1 MNLPLINLS
10 AEQLRR
16 AAEIKEQIDSL
27 ERELEDLLGTE
38 SEPIGSGSGGPRRRT
53 SAATIARMR
62 AAQRARW
69 AGIRGETAASPKP
82 HKRKIRRSATVRARL
97 SQIAKARWKKARAAG
112 RTTL

>member
-16 AAEIKEQIDSL
+16 AAEIKEKIDAL
-27 ERELEDLLGTE
+27 ERELQDLLGTE
-38 SEPIGSGSGGPRRRT
+38 NELIRSRAGGRRR
-53 SAATIARMR
+53 SMSPATIGRMR

-69 AGIRGETAASPKP
+69 ARIRGETAASPKP
-82 HKRKIRRSATVRARL
+82 RKRKIRRSAAARARL
-97 SQIAKARWKKARAAG
+97 SEIAKARWRKARAAG